1 VVSSGGRRRK
11 TDAINNQS
19 VVLRVERDGR
29 SALLTG
35 DAGAPVERDLASAG
49 ALEPA
54 DLLKIGHHGSR
65 TSTSAELLDALQPR
79 VALLSCG
86 RRNRF
91 GHPAPETVARTEAAG
106 VRLLRTDTRSDC
118 RVELLPEA
126 TRLWWRGL
134 EKP

>member
-1 VVSSGGRRRK
+1 MEKYVADIERTLLLNALSQCSGVQTR
-11 TDAINNQS
+11 A
-19 VVLRVERDGR
+19 
-29 SALLTG
+29 
-35 DAGAPVERDLASAG
+35 
-49 ALEPA
+49 A